1 MSYQKTEGIF
11 TPHRV
16 LTLISYTHTKKN
28 NQHLELCDPPGPLQ
42 YHLCP
47 TRSATSYWN
56 LDQHAR
62 TNLSTL
68 LLPLLLAHTR
78 TLFLIL
84 ISSIL
89 DRVVKI
95 NTSSVVVSCL
105 MIPLLQELAS
115 KRAVLMSEQISLLDE
130 PNHSSCQ
137 TS

>member
-1 MSYQKTEGIF
+1 MT
-11 TPHRV
+11 V
-16 LTLISYTHTKKN
+16 N
-28 NQHLELCDPPGPLQ
+28 HLELCDPPGPLQ

-68 LLPLLLAHTR
+68 PPLLLAHTR

-95 NTSSVVVSCL
+95 NTSSVVVSL
-105 MIPLLQELAS
+105 MILLQTSLAGTNLKKS
-115 KRAVLMSEQISLLDE
+115 SSDVRADLA
-130 PNHSSCQ
+130 PG
-137 TS
+137 

>member
-1 MSYQKTEGIF
+1 MT
-11 TPHRV
+11 V
-16 LTLISYTHTKKN
+16 N
-28 NQHLELCDPPGPLQ
+28 HLELCDPPGPLQ

-68 LLPLLLAHTR
+68 LPLLLAHTR

-105 MIPLLQELAS
+105 TILLRTSLAGTNLKKS
-115 KRAVLMSEQISLLDE
+115 SSDVRADLA
-130 PNHSSCQ
+130 PG
-137 TS
+137 

>member
-1 MSYQKTEGIF
+1 MT
-11 TPHRV
+11 V
-16 LTLISYTHTKKN
+16 N
-28 NQHLELCDPPGPLQ
+28 HLELCDPPGPLQ

-84 ISSIL
+84 IYGIL

-105 MIPLLQELAS
+105 MILLQTSLAGTS
-115 KRAVLMSEQISLLDE
+115 LKKSSTDVRADLA
-130 PNHSSCQ
+130 PG
-137 TS
+137 

>member
-1 MSYQKTEGIF
+1 MT
-11 TPHRV
+11 V
-16 LTLISYTHTKKN
+16 D
-28 NQHLELCDPPGPLQ
+28 HLELCDPPGPLQ

-68 LLPLLLAHTR
+68 LLLLAHTR

-105 MIPLLQELAS
+105 MILLQTSLAGTS
-115 KRAVLMSEQISLLDE
+115 LKKSSTDVRADLA
-130 PNHSSCQ
+130 PG
-137 TS
+137 

>member
-1 MSYQKTEGIF
+1 MT
-11 TPHRV
+11 V
-16 LTLISYTHTKKN
+16 D
-28 NQHLELCDPPGPLQ
+28 HLELCDPPGPLQ

-68 LLPLLLAHTR
+68 LLPPLLLAHTR

-105 MIPLLQELAS
+105 MILLQTSLAGTS
-115 KRAVLMSEQISLLDE
+115 LKKSSFDVRADLA
-130 PNHSSCQ
+130 PG
-137 TS
+137 

>member
-1 MSYQKTEGIF
+1 MT
-11 TPHRV
+11 V
-16 LTLISYTHTKKN
+16 N
-28 NQHLELCDPPGPLQ
+28 HLELCDPPGPLQ

-47 TRSATSYWN
+47 PRSATSYWN

-84 ISSIL
+84 ISRIL

-105 MIPLLQELAS
+105 MILLQSSLAGTS
-115 KRAVLMSEQISLLDE
+115 LKKSSPDVRADLA
-130 PNHSSCQ
+130 PG
-137 TS
+137 